1 MQTIKMRGRP
11 PKAKLTCT
19 MCNESKHPL
28 NYVLPTQNGKK
39 EFCSVNCLAEFRKE
53 YVKNGCANCD
63 NIIKGTPVKLEIRD
77 SASKNFCS
85 AACLNK
91 HQRKEQTKKSVFGDV
106 QVEHPFSIN
115 GNHAFDWNSYLKETN
130 STAAPHY
137 CFKQHEEVP
146 ENEFKPGM
154 KLEAVDPRNITSM
167 CIATVIG
174 IIGPRI
180 RLRLDGGDNKNDF
193 WRLVDSS
200 ELKPVG
206 YTEKDVQK
214 GGMLQPPLGF
224 RMNGSLFPM
233 FLVKTLNGATYSP
246 ETAFKPEPVSPIH
259 NLFKVGQKIEA
270 VDKKNPHLICV
281 ATIGDVNKNNI
292 FVMFDGWRGAFDY
305 WCSYDS
311 RDIFPVGWCAK
322 SGHPL
327 QPPGHKGSRYSG
339 GRLNGTQNSTTVKQ
353 SLNDSVNLTPD
364 SASDLETGIQESCS
378 VFINHECKCGPF
390 MDSSKLFELPKQ
402 LGPGLVQKVLKDTIQ
417 HLVNTAH
424 DIQSVTTLMKKQ
436 GDSTCTITATYEGKS
451 RVFKLPKIEKAD
463 EFWEY
468 IKSLLEDL
476 SCCKNLLS
484 PALNVCAECKVEK
497 SVNSVVENGD
507 TKSVK
512 RHGSPESSTPD
523 IMGLVTKIP
532 RTNEPEMEAAS
543 STTPAEDLSRLPTDP
558 AEWSVEDVIQHINC
572 IDIQLNTFAD
582 LFRKHEIDGKA
593 LLLLNSDTMMKYMGL
608 RLGPALKL
616 QNVINRLK
624 PRRR

>member
-1 MQTIKMRGRP
+1 MQTNKMRGRP
-11 PKAKLTCT
+11 PKGKPRCT
-19 MCNESKHPL
+19 MCNDKKHPL

-39 EFCSVNCLAEFRKE
+39 EFCSVNCLTEFRKE

-63 NIIKGTPVKLEIRD
+63 NIIKGSPVKQENQD
-77 SASKNFCS
+77 STAKNFCS
-85 AACLNK
+85 TVCLNK
-91 HQRKEQTKKSVFGDV
+91 HQRKEQTKKTVFGDV
-106 QVEHPFSIN
+106 QVKNPV
-115 GNHAFDWNSYLKETN
+115 FDWDNYLKET
-130 STAAPHY
+130 SSSAAPTY
-137 CFKQHEEVP
+137 CFKQHEVSP
-146 ENEFKPGM
+146 ENEFKPSM

-174 IIGPRI
+174 VVGPRI
-180 RLRLDGGDNKNDF
+180 RLRLDGGDDKNDF
-193 WRLVDSS
+193 WRLVDST
-200 ELKPVG
+200 ELKPIG
-206 YTEKDVQK
+206 YTEKK

-233 FLVKTLNGATYSP
+233 FLVKTLNGAFYSP
-246 ETAFKPEPVSPIH
+246 ETAFKSEPDTPTD
-259 NLFKVGQKIEA
+259 NLFKVGQKLEA

-292 FVMFDGWRGAFDY
+292 FVTFDGWRGAFDY

-311 RDIFPVGWCAK
+311 RDIFPVGWCIK

-339 GRLNGTQNSTTVKQ
+339 GRPNSAQSSANMKQNF
-353 SLNDSVNLTPD
+353 NDSINLTPD
-364 SASDLETGIQESCS
+364 SASDLEAGIQESCS

-436 GDSTCTITATYEGKS
+436 GDSTCTITDVNEVITNDSKS
-451 RVFKLPKIEKAD
+451 I
-463 EFWEY
+463 
-468 IKSLLEDL
+468 
-476 SCCKNLLS
+476 
-484 PALNVCAECKVEK
+484 
-497 SVNSVVENGD
+497 
-507 TKSVK
+507 K

-523 IMGLVTKIP
+523 EVTLVTKKP
-532 RTNEPEMEAAS
+532 CTTEPEMEAAS
-543 STTPAEDLSRLPTDP
+543 STTPTEGPLRLPVDP

-572 IDIQLNTFAD
+572 IDLQLNTFAD

-608 RLGPALKL
+608 KLGPALKL
-616 QNVINRLK
+616 QNLINRLK

>member
-1 MQTIKMRGRP
+1 MQTNKMRGRP
-11 PKAKLTCT
+11 PKAKSTCT
-19 MCNESKHPL
+19 MCNDSKHPL

-39 EFCSVNCLAEFRKE
+39 EFCSVNCLTEFRKE

-63 NIIKGTPVKLEIRD
+63 NIIKGSPVKQENQD
-77 SASKNFCS
+77 STPKNFCS
-85 AACLNK
+85 TACLNK
-91 HQRKEQTKKSVFGDV
+91 HQRKEQTKKTVFGDV
-106 QVEHPFSIN
+106 QVENPFSAHSN
-115 GNHAFDWNSYLKETN
+115 PVFDWDNYLKETS
-130 STAAPHY
+130 STAAPTY
-137 CFKQHEEVP
+137 CFKQHEVSP
-146 ENEFKPGM
+146 ENEFKPSM

-174 IIGPRI
+174 VVGPRI

-200 ELKPVG
+200 ELKPIG
-206 YTEKDVQK
+206 YTEKK

-233 FLVKTLNGATYSP
+233 FLVKTLNGAFYSP
-246 ETAFKPEPVSPIH
+246 DTAFKSEPETPTD

-292 FVMFDGWRGAFDY
+292 FVTFDGWRGAFDY

-311 RDIFPVGWCAK
+311 RDIFPVGWCLK

-339 GRLNGTQNSTTVKQ
+339 SRPNSAQSSANAKQNF
-353 SLNDSVNLTPD
+353 NDSINLTPD
-364 SASDLETGIQESCS
+364 SASDLEAGIQESCS

-451 RVFKLPKIEKAD
+451 RVFKLPKIEKTD
-463 EFWEY
+463 EFWDY
-468 IKSLLEDL
+468 IRTLLEDL

-484 PALNVCAECKVEK
+484 PALNVCSECKLEK
-497 SVNSVVENGD
+497 NVNEVIANVS
-507 TKSVK
+507 KSIK

-523 IMGLVTKIP
+523 EVTLATKKSCI
-532 RTNEPEMEAAS
+532 TEPEMEAAS
-543 STTPAEDLSRLPTDP
+543 STTPTEGPIRLPVDP

-572 IDIQLNTFAD
+572 IDLQLNTFAD

-608 RLGPALKL
+608 KLGPALKL
-616 QNVINRLK
+616 QNLINRLK

>member
-1 MQTIKMRGRP
+1 MTVGVCLVDVADSYKWKLRTEVAVPKELGA
-11 PKAKLTCT
+11 KAK
-19 MCNESKHPL
+19 
-28 NYVLPTQNGKK
+28 
-39 EFCSVNCLAEFRKE
+39 
-53 YVKNGCANCD
+53 
-63 NIIKGTPVKLEIRD
+63 
-77 SASKNFCS
+77 
-85 AACLNK
+85 
-91 HQRKEQTKKSVFGDV
+91 TKAISVFGDV
-106 QVEHPFSIN
+106 QVEHPFCTH
-115 GNHAFDWNSYLKETN
+115 GNSVFDWDSYLKETS
-130 STAAPHY
+130 STAAPAY
-137 CFKQHEEVP
+137 CFKQHEESP

-154 KLEAVDPRNITSM
+154 KLEAVDPRNITSI
-167 CIATVIG
+167 CIATVVG
-174 IIGPRI
+174 VVGPRI

-206 YTEKDVQK
+206 YTEKK

-233 FLVKTLNGATYSP
+233 FLVKTLNGAYYSP
-246 ETAFKPEPVSPIH
+246 DTAFKSEPDTPTD
-259 NLFKVGQKIEA
+259 NLFKVGQKLEA

-281 ATIGDVNKNNI
+281 ATIGDVDKNNI
-292 FVMFDGWRGAFDY
+292 FVTFDGWRGAFDY

-311 RDIFPVGWCAK
+311 RDIFPVGWCLK
-322 SGHPL
+322 SSHPL
-327 QPPGHKGSRYSG
+327 QPPGNSHHKAVTGSRYSG
-339 GRLNGTQNSTTVKQ
+339 GRPNGAQTSNVKQ
-353 SLNDSVNLTPD
+353 NLNDSMNLSPD

-468 IKSLLEDL
+468 IKTLLEDL

-484 PALNVCAECKVEK
+484 PALNVCSECKLEK
-497 SVNSVVENGD
+497 NKNINVNEVITND
-507 TKSVK
+507 KKNIK

-523 IMGLVTKIP
+523 EVTLITKMP

-543 STTPAEDLSRLPTDP
+543 STTSTEGQSRLPVDP

-572 IDIQLNTFAD
+572 VDIQLNTFAD

-616 QNVINRLK
+616 QNLINRIR